1 MVDWEKRSMTL
12 RASRRMV
19 EALDRIVVDAEKAHQ
34 EQEHAEERE
43 LNVRF
48 KRLYAQFVDLV
59 SSLKME

>member
-1 MVDWEKRSMTL
+1 
-12 RASRRMV
+12 MV

>member
-19 EALDRIVVDAEKAHQ
+19 EALDRIVVDAEKA
-34 EQEHAEERE
+34 QEHDEERE
-43 LNVRF
+43 LNMRF
-48 KRLYAQFVDLV
+48 KRLYTQLVDLV